1 MALLERVATLIK
13 ANLNDLIDKAEN
25 PEKLLKQLLLDMQN
39 QFLQVKTQ
47 VAIAIADQ
55 HLLDKKRHENI
66 QSQQDWIRKAEIAV
80 AKNQEDLART
90 ALERSLIFENA
101 AKNFAEQHDDQAHQ
115 VQLLRDALSRLEQK
129 MSDTK
134 TKADMLTAQHRRA
147 RVALASGA
155 GSIKGFEQDTAFNRM
170 RAKVLEA
177 EARGQG
183 QQAISEA
190 TAEEQF
196 RLLERNDQVDRMLSE
211 LKARMG
217 GAPGELQRR

>member
-13 ANLNDLIDKAEN
+13 ANLNDLVDKAEN

-55 HLLDKKRHENI
+55 HLLDKKRRENI
-66 QSQQDWIRKAEIAV
+66 QAQQDWVRKAELAV
-80 AKNQEDLART
+80 AKNQEDLARN

-101 AKNFAEQHDDQAHQ
+101 AKNFAQQYEDQSHQ
-115 VQLLRDALSRLEQK
+115 VQLLKDALSRLEQK

-134 TKADMLTAQHRRA
+134 TKAEMLAAQHRRA
-147 RVALASGA
+147 RVAVA
-155 GSIKGFEQDTAFNRM
+155 GNATGFNGVGHDAAFGRM
-170 RAKVLEA
+170 QAKVLEA
-177 EARGQG
+177 EARG
-183 QQAISEA
+183 EA
-190 TAEEQF
+190 EQEMTKATTEEQF

-211 LKARMG
+211 LKARIA
-217 GAPGELQRR
+217 APGELQRQ